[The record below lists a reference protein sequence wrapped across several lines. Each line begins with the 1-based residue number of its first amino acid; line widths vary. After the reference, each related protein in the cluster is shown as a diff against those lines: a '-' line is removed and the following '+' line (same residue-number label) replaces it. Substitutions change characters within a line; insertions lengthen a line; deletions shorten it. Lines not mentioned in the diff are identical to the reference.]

1 MAGLRSEDRILFLR
15 RKFNTMRKMNWILIV
30 MIVFSVSGRL
40 VTNNLSARQKAT
52 TKPVQKQSQ
61 AKPEEEALETMMLLP
76 ISFSLETNHAGNSN

>member
-1 MAGLRSEDRILFLR
+1 
-15 RKFNTMRKMNWILIV
+15 MNWILIV

-40 VTNNLSARQKAT
+40 VTSNLSARQKAT